1 MCTNS
6 RKFLIFVKNEK
17 KTQWF
22 FVMILVNTL
31 RDLFYKNYY
40 IILIIGY
47 YDGNIYFFSNAI
59 CTALIV
65 ITLS

>member
-1 MCTNS
+1 M
-6 RKFLIFVKNEK
+6 IFRYDSYQHVA
-17 KTQWF
+17 
-22 FVMILVNTL
+22 
-31 RDLFYKNYY
+31 RDLFHENYY